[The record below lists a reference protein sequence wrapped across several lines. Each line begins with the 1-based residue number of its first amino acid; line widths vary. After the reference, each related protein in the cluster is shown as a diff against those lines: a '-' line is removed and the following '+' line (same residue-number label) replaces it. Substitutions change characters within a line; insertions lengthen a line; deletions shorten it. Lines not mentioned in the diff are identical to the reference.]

1 MKIKPVKGRPMLH
14 WVGKRPID
22 TISNYPAQLVDSYN
36 VENPEKEPSYD
47 KFKDGPNLLFHGDN
61 KEILST
67 LLVQGFRGKIDL
79 IYIDPPFASG
89 ADYVRK
95 VALRGKKGDLEAEGH
110 SVIEQ
115 TQYTD
120 IWAND
125 NYLQFMY
132 ERLIL
137 MRELLSDKG
146 SLYLHCDWHKN
157 HYLRMLL
164 DEVFGND
171 NFHNEIIWQRSS
183 SGKTIS
189 RNFSRDTDTIFWF
202 SKSDNYAFNSVFKPL
217 SSTTKAMYTRDD
229 DDGRGKYRLYP
240 LQKTA
245 SPGPETTYDYID
257 NNGKTWKCPEK
268 GWRMKYAKLKAL
280 ENENRLYLGGN
291 TLQEKAYWNERQ
303 NEGKLANNLWDDIP
317 NLQGTTTEILN
328 YPTQK
333 PGILL
338 ERIIKASSNE
348 GDIVLDCFVGSGTTA
363 AVAEKLGR
371 RWIAADINRGAIQ
384 TTIKRLQ
391 KLPDMQRGIVHYQ
404 VNNYDASTDLER
416 RDIVIKK
423 YGVQTDRQ
431 EAFFDG
437 MLDGTLVK
445 IIDLTK
451 PLTPLDIQTIKDELE
466 NRPDESRNI
475 TVLCYGTNS
484 NIQAE
489 LKEENRRRGVNKI
502 FVRDIGS
509 EGVTTFEPASAEVN
523 FERDGDS
530 VKITIAEYIS
540 PTILARMDIDRTI
553 FDEQIDDFRA
563 QIDCVLIDTDY
574 TGEHFKIVESDVPEK
589 KDDFIEGQYT
599 VSLPRPDARVAV
611 KIIDMLG
618 EETVVTE

>member
-1 MKIKPVKGRPMLH
+1 MLH
-14 WVGKRPID
+14 WVGKHPID
-22 TISNYPAQLVDSYN
+22 TISNYPVQLVDSYN

-47 KFKDGPNLLFHGDN
+47 KFKDGPNLLFQGDN

-95 VALRGKKGDLEAEGH
+95 VALRGQKKVLEAEGH
-110 SVIEQ
+110 TIAEQ
-115 TQYTD
+115 IQYSD

-137 MRELLSDKG
+137 MRELLSNNG
-146 SLYLHCDWHKN
+146 SIYVHCDWRMN
-157 HYLRMLL
+157 SYLRLVL
-164 DEVFGND
+164 DEIFSKGN
-171 NFHNEIIWQRSS
+171 FINEITWCYRDI
-183 SGKTIS
+183 GS
-189 RNFSRDTDTIFWF
+189 RTTSYFKRKHENLLVY
-202 SKSDNYAFNSVFKPL
+202 SKSETWIHNIQ
-217 SSTTKAMYTRDD
+217 
-229 DDGRGKYRLYP
+229 RGKIAESTRKRFEEYFNENNQITYAAL
-240 LQKTA
+240 KD
-245 SPGPETTYDYID
+245 SNPGVF
-257 NNGKTWKCPEK
+257 
-268 GWRMKYAKLKAL
+268 AKLKGIPQDL
-280 ENENRLYLGGN
+280 NEVWLDAKHGAQLTDWWTDISPLKHGF
-291 TLQEKAYWNERQ
+291 NESI
-303 NEGKLANNLWDDIP
+303 G
-317 NLQGTTTEILN
+317 

-333 PGILL
+333 PEALI
-338 ERIIKASSNE
+338 ERIINASSNK
-348 GDIVLDCFVGSGTTA
+348 DSIVLDCFVGSGTTA
-363 AVAEKLGR
+363 AVAERLGR
-371 RWIAADINRGAIQ
+371 RWIAADINKGAIQ

-391 KLPDMQRGIVHYQ
+391 KLPNMQCGIVHYQ

-437 MLDGTLVK
+437 TLDGTLVK

-466 NRPDESRNI
+466 NRPEESRNI
-475 TVLCYGTNS
+475 TVFCYGINS

-523 FERDGDS
+523 FEREGDG
-530 VKITIAEYIS
+530 VKITIADYIS

-574 TGEHFKIVESDVPEK
+574 TGEHFDIDESDVPEK
-589 KDDFIEGQYT
+589 KDDFVEGEYT
-599 VSLPRPDARVAV
+599 VTLPRPNARVAV

>member
-1 MKIKPVKGRPMLH
+1 MS
-14 WVGKRPID
+14 GKWH
-22 TISNYPAQLVDSYN
+22 YA
-36 VENPEKEPSYD
+36 
-47 KFKDGPNLLFHGDN
+47 
-61 KEILST
+61 
-67 LLVQGFRGKIDL
+67 VQK
-79 IYIDPPFASG
+79 
-89 ADYVRK
+89 K
-95 VALRGKKGDLEAEGH
+95 VLEAEGH
-110 SVIEQ
+110 TIAEQ
-115 TQYTD
+115 IQYSD

-137 MRELLSDKG
+137 MRELLSNNG
-146 SLYLHCDWHKN
+146 SIYVHCDWRMN
-157 HYLRMLL
+157 SYLRLVL
-164 DEVFGND
+164 DEIFSKGN
-171 NFHNEIIWQRSS
+171 FINEITWCYRDI
-183 SGKTIS
+183 GS
-189 RNFSRDTDTIFWF
+189 RTTSYFKRKHENLLVY
-202 SKSDNYAFNSVFKPL
+202 SKSETWIHNIQ
-217 SSTTKAMYTRDD
+217 
-229 DDGRGKYRLYP
+229 RGKIAESTRKRFEEYFNENNQITYAAL
-240 LQKTA
+240 KD
-245 SPGPETTYDYID
+245 SNPGVF
-257 NNGKTWKCPEK
+257 
-268 GWRMKYAKLKAL
+268 AKLKGIPQDL
-280 ENENRLYLGGN
+280 NEVWLDAKHGAQLTDWWTDISPLKHGF
-291 TLQEKAYWNERQ
+291 NESI
-303 NEGKLANNLWDDIP
+303 G
-317 NLQGTTTEILN
+317 

-333 PGILL
+333 PEALI
-338 ERIIKASSNE
+338 ERIINASSNK
-348 GDIVLDCFVGSGTTA
+348 DSIVLDCFVGSGTTA
-363 AVAEKLGR
+363 AVAERLGR
-371 RWIAADINRGAIQ
+371 RWIAADINKGAIQ

-391 KLPDMQRGIVHYQ
+391 KLPNMQCGIVHYQ

-437 MLDGTLVK
+437 TLDGTLVK

-466 NRPDESRNI
+466 NRPEESRNI
-475 TVLCYGTNS
+475 TVFCYGINS

-523 FERDGDS
+523 FEREGDG
-530 VKITIAEYIS
+530 VKITIADYIS

-574 TGEHFKIVESDVPEK
+574 TGEHFDIDESDVPEK
-589 KDDFIEGQYT
+589 KDDFVEGEYT
-599 VSLPRPDARVAV
+599 VTLPRPNARVAV

>member
-1 MKIKPVKGRPMLH
+1 MKIKPVKGRPMLD

-22 TISNYPAQLVDSYN
+22 TINNYPAQLVDTYD
-36 VENPEKEPSYD
+36 VENPEKEPTYD

-89 ADYVRK
+89 ADYVRE
-95 VALRGKKGDLEAEGH
+95 VALRGRREKLEAEGH
-110 SVIEQ
+110 TIAEQ
-115 TQYTD
+115 IQYSD

-125 NYLQFMY
+125 TYLQFMY

-137 MRELLSDKG
+137 MRELLSDNG
-146 SLYLHCDWHKN
+146 SIYVHCDWRMNSYLRLVLDEIFGEINFRNEIVWRKYGGHKN
-157 HYLRMLL
+157 
-164 DEVFGND
+164 
-171 NFHNEIIWQRSS
+171 
-183 SGKTIS
+183 T
-189 RNFSRDTDTIFWF
+189 
-202 SKSDNYAFNSVFKPL
+202 
-217 SSTTKAMYTRDD
+217 
-229 DDGRGKYRLYP
+229 
-240 LQKTA
+240 
-245 SPGPETTYDYID
+245 
-257 NNGKTWKCPEK
+257 
-268 GWRMKYAKLKAL
+268 AKLKFTT
-280 ENENRLYLGGN
+280 ENDTLLFYSVTDRYTFNAIFRPLSEQTIKSEYRHTDENGRRY
-291 TLQEKAYWNERQ
+291 A
-303 NEGKLANNLWDDIP
+303 IP
-317 NLQGTTTEILN
+317 RGRKYLQGTVKRVYLDTNPGVAIGNLWIEKELTIQGEDDERIG

-333 PGILL
+333 PEALI

-348 GDIVLDCFVGSGTTA
+348 DSIILDCFVGSGTTA

-371 RWIAADINRGAIQ
+371 RWIAADINKGAIQ

-391 KLPDMQRGIVHYQ
+391 KLPNMQRGVVHYR
-404 VNNYDASTDLER
+404 VNNYDASTHLER
-416 RDIVIKK
+416 KDIMIKK

-437 MLDGTLVK
+437 TLDGTLVK

-451 PLTPLDIQTIKDELE
+451 PLTPLDIQTIKNELE

-475 TVLCYGTNS
+475 TVFCYGINS

-489 LKEENRRRGVNKI
+489 LKKENRRSAVNKI

-523 FERDGDS
+523 FERGEAS
-530 VKITIAEYIS
+530 VKITLLEYIS

-574 TGEHFKIVESDVPEK
+574 TGEHFTIVESDVPEK
-589 KDDFIEGQYT
+589 KEDFVEGEYT

>member
-22 TISNYPAQLVDSYN
+22 TISNYPAQLIDSYN
-36 VENPEKEPSYD
+36 VENPEQEPTYD
-47 KFKDGPNLLFHGDN
+47 RFKDGANLLFHGDN

-89 ADYVRK
+89 ADYVRE
-95 VALRGKKGDLEAEGH
+95 VALRGKKEKLEAEGH
-110 SVIEQ
+110 TIAEQ
-115 TQYTD
+115 VQYSD

-125 NYLQFMY
+125 TYLQFMY

-137 MRELLSDKG
+137 MRELLSDNG
-146 SLYLHCDWHKN
+146 SIFVHCDWRMNSYLRLVLDEIFGEINFRNEIVWRKYGGHKN
-157 HYLRMLL
+157 
-164 DEVFGND
+164 
-171 NFHNEIIWQRSS
+171 
-183 SGKTIS
+183 T
-189 RNFSRDTDTIFWF
+189 
-202 SKSDNYAFNSVFKPL
+202 
-217 SSTTKAMYTRDD
+217 
-229 DDGRGKYRLYP
+229 
-240 LQKTA
+240 
-245 SPGPETTYDYID
+245 
-257 NNGKTWKCPEK
+257 
-268 GWRMKYAKLKAL
+268 AKLKFTT
-280 ENENRLYLGGN
+280 ENDTLLFYSLTDKYTFNAIFRPLSEQTIKSEYRHTDENGRRY
-291 TLQEKAYWNERQ
+291 A
-303 NEGKLANNLWDDIP
+303 IP
-317 NLQGTTTEILN
+317 RGRKYLQGTVKRVYLDTNPGVAIGNLWIEKELTIQGDDDERIG

-333 PGILL
+333 PEALI

-348 GDIVLDCFVGSGTTA
+348 DSIVLDCFVGSGTTA

-371 RWIAADINRGAIQ
+371 RWIAADINKGAIQ

-391 KLPDMQRGIVHYQ
+391 KLPDMQRGVVHYR

-423 YGVQTDRQ
+423 YGVQMDRQ

-437 MLDGTLVK
+437 TLDGTLVK

-475 TVLCYGTNS
+475 TVFCYGTNS
-484 NIQAE
+484 GIQAE
-489 LKEENRRRGVNKI
+489 LKEENRRRAVNKI

-509 EGVTTFEPASAEVN
+509 EGITTFEPASAEVN
-523 FERDGDS
+523 FEREGDR
-530 VKITIAEYIS
+530 VKITIADYIS

-563 QIDCVLIDTDY
+563 QIDCVLIDTDH
-574 TGEHFKIVESDVPEK
+574 TGEHFNIVESDVPK
-589 KDDFIEGQYT
+589 KKEDFVDGEYR

-618 EETVVTE
+618 EETVVTK

>member
-1 MKIKPVKGRPMLH
+1 MLH
-14 WVGKRPID
+14 WIGKRPID
-22 TISNYPAQLVDSYN
+22 TISNYPAQLVDTYD
-36 VENPEKEPSYD
+36 VENPEKEPTYD

-89 ADYVRK
+89 ADYVRE
-95 VALRGKKGDLEAEGH
+95 VALRGRREKLEAEGH
-110 SVIEQ
+110 TIAEQ
-115 TQYTD
+115 IQYSD

-125 NYLQFMY
+125 TYLQFMY
-132 ERLIL
+132 ERLTL
-137 MRELLSDKG
+137 MRELLSDNG
-146 SLYLHCDWHKN
+146 SIFVHCDWRMNSYLRLVLDEIFGEFNFRNEIVWRKYGGHKN
-157 HYLRMLL
+157 
-164 DEVFGND
+164 
-171 NFHNEIIWQRSS
+171 
-183 SGKTIS
+183 T
-189 RNFSRDTDTIFWF
+189 
-202 SKSDNYAFNSVFKPL
+202 
-217 SSTTKAMYTRDD
+217 
-229 DDGRGKYRLYP
+229 
-240 LQKTA
+240 
-245 SPGPETTYDYID
+245 
-257 NNGKTWKCPEK
+257 
-268 GWRMKYAKLKAL
+268 AKLKFTT
-280 ENENRLYLGGN
+280 ENDTLLFYSLTDKYTFNAIFRPLSEQTIKSEYRHTDENGRRY
-291 TLQEKAYWNERQ
+291 A
-303 NEGKLANNLWDDIP
+303 IP
-317 NLQGTTTEILN
+317 RGRKYLQGTVKKVYLDTNPGVAIGNLWIEKELTIQGDDDERIG

-333 PGILL
+333 PEALL

-371 RWIAADINRGAIQ
+371 RWIAADINKGAIQ

-391 KLPDMQRGIVHYQ
+391 KLPDTQRGVVHYR
-404 VNNYDASTDLER
+404 VNNYDASTHLER

-437 MLDGTLVK
+437 TLDGTLVK

-466 NRPDESRNI
+466 NRPEESRNI
-475 TVLCYGTNS
+475 TVFCYGINS
-484 NIQAE
+484 GIQAE
-489 LKEENRRRGVNKI
+489 LKEENRRRAVNKI

-530 VKITIAEYIS
+530 VTVIIADYIS
-540 PTILARMDIDRTI
+540 PTILARMDIDRSV

-563 QIDCVLIDTDY
+563 QIDCVLIDTNY
-574 TGEHFKIVESDVPEK
+574 TGEHFKIVESDVPKK
-589 KDDFIEGQYT
+589 KDDFVEGEYT

>member
-1 MKIKPVKGRPMLH
+1 MLH

-22 TISNYPAQLVDSYN
+22 TISNYPAQLVDTYN
-36 VENPEKEPSYD
+36 VENPEKEPTYD

-89 ADYVRK
+89 ADYVRE
-95 VALRGKKGDLEAEGH
+95 VALRGKKEKLEAEGH
-110 SVIEQ
+110 TIAEQ
-115 TQYTD
+115 IQYSD

-125 NYLQFMY
+125 TYLQFMY
-132 ERLIL
+132 ERLTL
-137 MRELLSDKG
+137 MRELLSDNG
-146 SLYLHCDWHKN
+146 SIFVHCDWRMNSYLRLVLDEIFGEFNFRNEIVWRKYGGHKN
-157 HYLRMLL
+157 
-164 DEVFGND
+164 
-171 NFHNEIIWQRSS
+171 
-183 SGKTIS
+183 T
-189 RNFSRDTDTIFWF
+189 
-202 SKSDNYAFNSVFKPL
+202 
-217 SSTTKAMYTRDD
+217 
-229 DDGRGKYRLYP
+229 
-240 LQKTA
+240 
-245 SPGPETTYDYID
+245 
-257 NNGKTWKCPEK
+257 
-268 GWRMKYAKLKAL
+268 AKLKFTT
-280 ENENRLYLGGN
+280 ENDTLLFYSLTDKYTFNAIFRPLSEQTIKSEYRHTDENGRRY
-291 TLQEKAYWNERQ
+291 A
-303 NEGKLANNLWDDIP
+303 IP
-317 NLQGTTTEILN
+317 RGRKYLQGTVKKVYLDTNPGVAIGNLWIEKELTIQGDDDERIG

-333 PGILL
+333 PETLL

-371 RWIAADINRGAIQ
+371 RWIAADINKGAIQ

-391 KLPDMQRGIVHYQ
+391 KFPDIQRGVIHYR

-416 RDIVIKK
+416 KDIVIKK

-437 MLDGTLVK
+437 TLDGTLVK

-466 NRPDESRNI
+466 KRPDESRNI
-475 TVLCYGTNS
+475 TVFCYGINS
-484 NIQAE
+484 GIQAE
-489 LKEENRRRGVNKI
+489 LKEENRRRAVNKI

-509 EGVTTFEPASAEVN
+509 EGITTFEPAEADVK
-523 FERDGDS
+523 FEKEGQN
-530 VKITIAEYIS
+530 VTITIADYIS
-540 PTILARMDIDRTI
+540 PTILARMDIDRTV

-574 TGEHFKIVESDVPEK
+574 TGEHFTIVESDVPK
-589 KDDFIEGQYT
+589 KKEDFVEGEYT

-618 EETVVTE
+618 EETIKYEQVGMTSTDAEQE

>member
-1 MKIKPVKGRPMLH
+1 MLH

-22 TISNYPAQLVDSYN
+22 TISNYPAQLIDSYN
-36 VENPEKEPSYD
+36 VENPEKEPTYD
-47 KFKDGPNLLFHGDN
+47 RFKDGPNLLFHGDN

-67 LLVQGFRGKIDL
+67 LLVQGFRGKIDF

-89 ADYVRK
+89 ADYVRE
-95 VALRGKKGDLEAEGH
+95 VALRGQKEKLEAEGH
-110 SVIEQ
+110 TIAEQ
-115 TQYTD
+115 IQYSD

-125 NYLQFMY
+125 TYLQFMY

-137 MRELLSDKG
+137 MRELLSDNG
-146 SLYLHCDWHKN
+146 SIFVHCDWRMNSYLRLVLDEIFGEINFRNEIVWRKYGGHKN
-157 HYLRMLL
+157 
-164 DEVFGND
+164 
-171 NFHNEIIWQRSS
+171 
-183 SGKTIS
+183 T
-189 RNFSRDTDTIFWF
+189 
-202 SKSDNYAFNSVFKPL
+202 
-217 SSTTKAMYTRDD
+217 
-229 DDGRGKYRLYP
+229 
-240 LQKTA
+240 
-245 SPGPETTYDYID
+245 
-257 NNGKTWKCPEK
+257 
-268 GWRMKYAKLKAL
+268 AKLKFTT
-280 ENENRLYLGGN
+280 ENDTLLFYSLTDKYTFNAIFRPLSEQTIKSEYRHTDENGRRY
-291 TLQEKAYWNERQ
+291 A
-303 NEGKLANNLWDDIP
+303 IP
-317 NLQGTTTEILN
+317 RGRKYLQGTVKRVYLDTNPGVAIGNLWIEKELTIQGDDDERIG

-333 PGILL
+333 PEALL

-371 RWIAADINRGAIQ
+371 RWIAADINKGAIQ

-391 KLPDMQRGIVHYQ
+391 KLPDTQLGIAHYR

-437 MLDGTLVK
+437 TLDGTLVK

-466 NRPDESRNI
+466 NRPEESRNI
-475 TVLCYGTNS
+475 TVFCYGTNS

-489 LKEENRRRGVNKI
+489 LKAENRRRAVNKM

-509 EGVTTFEPASAEVN
+509 EGVTTFEPASAAVD
-523 FERDGDS
+523 FERNGES
-530 VKITIAEYIS
+530 VKITIADYIS

-574 TGEHFKIVESDVPEK
+574 TGEHFKIVESDLPK
-589 KDDFIEGQYT
+589 KKEDFVDGEYT
-599 VSLPRPDARVAV
+599 VSLPRSDARVAI

-618 EETVVTE
+618 EETVVTEQG

>member
-14 WVGKRPID
+14 WVGKHPID
-22 TISNYPAQLVDSYN
+22 TISNYPVQLVDSYN
-36 VENPEKEPSYD
+36 VENPEKEPTYD
-47 KFKDGPNLLFHGDN
+47 KFLDGPNLLFQGDN
-61 KEILST
+61 KEILSA

-95 VALRGKKGDLEAEGH
+95 VALRGKKEKLEAEGH
-110 SVIEQ
+110 TIAEQ
-115 TQYTD
+115 IQYSD

-125 NYLQFMY
+125 TYLQFMY

-146 SLYLHCDWHKN
+146 AIYVHCDWRMNSYLRLALDEIFGEINFRNEIVWRKYGGHKN
-157 HYLRMLL
+157 
-164 DEVFGND
+164 
-171 NFHNEIIWQRSS
+171 
-183 SGKTIS
+183 T
-189 RNFSRDTDTIFWF
+189 
-202 SKSDNYAFNSVFKPL
+202 
-217 SSTTKAMYTRDD
+217 
-229 DDGRGKYRLYP
+229 
-240 LQKTA
+240 
-245 SPGPETTYDYID
+245 
-257 NNGKTWKCPEK
+257 
-268 GWRMKYAKLKAL
+268 AKLKFTT
-280 ENENRLYLGGN
+280 ENDTLLFYSVTDRYTFNAIFRPLSEETIKSEYRHIDENGRRY
-291 TLQEKAYWNERQ
+291 A
-303 NEGKLANNLWDDIP
+303 IP
-317 NLQGTTTEILN
+317 RGRKYLQGTVKRVYLDTNPGVAIGNLWIEKELTIQGDDDERIG

-333 PGILL
+333 PEALV
-338 ERIIKASSNE
+338 ERIINASSNE

-371 RWIAADINRGAIQ
+371 RWIAADINKGAIQ

-391 KLPDMQRGIVHYQ
+391 KLPDMQRGIVHYR

-437 MLDGTLVK
+437 TLDGTLVK

-475 TVLCYGTNS
+475 TVFCYGINS

-489 LKEENRRRGVNKI
+489 LKEENRRRAINKI

-509 EGVTTFEPASAEVN
+509 EGITTFEPASAEVN
-523 FERDGDS
+523 FEREEDS
-530 VKITIAEYIS
+530 VKITISEYIS

-589 KDDFIEGQYT
+589 KDDFVEGEYT
-599 VSLPRPDARVAV
+599 VILPRPDARIAV

>member
-22 TISNYPAQLVDSYN
+22 TISNYPAQLVDTYD
-36 VENPEKEPSYD
+36 VENPEKEPTYD
-47 KFKDGPNLLFHGDN
+47 KFKDGPNLLFQGDN

-79 IYIDPPFASG
+79 IYIDPPFDSG

-95 VALRGKKGDLEAEGH
+95 VALRGKKEDLEAEGH

-115 TQYTD
+115 TQYAD

-137 MRELLSDKG
+137 MRELLTDNG
-146 SLYLHCDWHKN
+146 SIYVHCDWRMN
-157 HYLRMLL
+157 SYLRLVM
-164 DEVFGND
+164 DEIFGRS
-171 NFHNEIIWQRSS
+171 FFVNEIIWKKIRSS
-183 SGKTIS
+183 KGQAKGFG
-189 RNFSRDTDTIFWF
+189 NVHDTIYFF
-202 SKSDNYAFNSVFKPL
+202 SKSANYLHNKQYTSHDPKLLDSHYNLIDEKTGQRYQLADFTQRGAGEPRYFGDRGLMAPPPGKHWIWSQKRINEALKKGSIVFTQSGKPRVKRFLDESKGKPVEDIWIDIFPINSQ
-217 SSTTKAMYTRDD
+217 A
-229 DDGRGKYRLYP
+229 
-240 LQKTA
+240 
-245 SPGPETTYDYID
+245 
-257 NNGKTWKCPEK
+257 
-268 GWRMKYAKLKAL
+268 
-280 ENENRLYLGGN
+280 NESIG
-291 TLQEKAYWNERQ
+291 
-303 NEGKLANNLWDDIP
+303 
-317 NLQGTTTEILN
+317 

-333 PGILL
+333 PETLL
-338 ERIIKASSNE
+338 ERIIKASSNKKS
-348 GDIVLDCFVGSGTTA
+348 IFLDCFVGSGTTA

-371 RWIAADINRGAIQ
+371 RWIAADINKGAIQ

-391 KLPDMQRGIVHYQ
+391 KLPNIQRGIVHYR
-404 VNNYDASTDLER
+404 VNNYDARADLER
-416 RDIVIKK
+416 RDIVLKK

-437 MLDGTLVK
+437 TLDGTLVK

-451 PLTPLDIQTIKDELE
+451 PLTPLDIQTIKDEFE
-466 NRPDESRNI
+466 NRPEESRNI
-475 TVLCYGTNS
+475 TVFCYGINS
-484 NIQAE
+484 GIQAE
-489 LKEENRRRGVNKI
+489 LKEENRRRAVNKI

-509 EGVTTFEPASAEVN
+509 EGITTFEPASAEVN
-523 FERDGDS
+523 FEREGQN
-530 VKITIAEYIS
+530 VTITLADYIS

-574 TGEHFKIVESDVPEK
+574 IGEHFNIVKSDVPK
-589 KDDFIEGQYT
+589 KKEDFVEGEYT
-599 VSLPRPDARVAV
+599 VSLPRPDASVAV

-618 EETVVTE
+618 EETVVVG

>member
-1 MKIKPVKGRPMLH
+1 MKIKPVKGRPMLD

-22 TISNYPAQLVDSYN
+22 TIINYPAQLMDSYN

-89 ADYVRK
+89 ADYVRE
-95 VALRGKKGDLEAEGH
+95 VALRGKKEKLEAEGH
-110 SVIEQ
+110 TIAEQ
-115 TQYTD
+115 IQYSD

-125 NYLQFMY
+125 TYLQFMY

-137 MRELLSDKG
+137 MRELLSDNG
-146 SLYLHCDWHKN
+146 SIFVHCDWRMNSYLRLVLDEIFGEINFRNEIVWRKYGGHKN
-157 HYLRMLL
+157 
-164 DEVFGND
+164 
-171 NFHNEIIWQRSS
+171 
-183 SGKTIS
+183 T
-189 RNFSRDTDTIFWF
+189 
-202 SKSDNYAFNSVFKPL
+202 
-217 SSTTKAMYTRDD
+217 
-229 DDGRGKYRLYP
+229 
-240 LQKTA
+240 
-245 SPGPETTYDYID
+245 
-257 NNGKTWKCPEK
+257 
-268 GWRMKYAKLKAL
+268 AKLKFTT
-280 ENENRLYLGGN
+280 ENDTLLFYSLTDKYTFNAIFRPLSEQTIKSEYRHTDENGRRY
-291 TLQEKAYWNERQ
+291 A
-303 NEGKLANNLWDDIP
+303 IP
-317 NLQGTTTEILN
+317 RGRKYLQGTVKRVYLDTNPGVAIGNLWIEKELTIQGDDDERIG

-333 PGILL
+333 PEALI

-348 GDIVLDCFVGSGTTA
+348 DSIVLDCFVGSGTTA
-363 AVAEKLGR
+363 AVAERLGR
-371 RWIAADINRGAIQ
+371 RWIAADINKGAIQ

-391 KLPDMQRGIVHYQ
+391 KLPDMQRGVVHYR
-404 VNNYDASTDLER
+404 VNNYDASTHLER
-416 RDIVIKK
+416 TDIVIKK

-437 MLDGTLVK
+437 TLDGTLVK

-451 PLTPLDIQTIKDELE
+451 PLTPLDIQIIKDELE

-475 TVLCYGTNS
+475 TVFCYGTNS
-484 NIQAE
+484 SIQAE
-489 LKEENRRRGVNKI
+489 LKAENRRRAVNKI

-509 EGVTTFEPASAEVN
+509 EGITTFEPASAEVN
-523 FERDGDS
+523 FEREGDS

-574 TGEHFKIVESDVPEK
+574 TGEHFTIVESDVPEK
-589 KDDFIEGQYT
+589 KTDFIEGKYT
-599 VSLPRPDARVAV
+599 VSLPHSDARVAV

-618 EETVVTE
+618 EETVVVE

>member
-1 MKIKPVKGRPMLH
+1 MKVKPVKGRPMLH

-22 TISNYPAQLVDSYN
+22 TVSNYPAQVVDTYN
-36 VENPEKEPSYD
+36 VENPKKEPTYE

-95 VALRGKKGDLEAEGH
+95 VALRGQKKVLEAEGH
-110 SVIEQ
+110 SVTEQ

-125 NYLQFMY
+125 TYLQFMY

-137 MRELLSDKG
+137 MRELLADNG
-146 SLYLHCDWHKN
+146 SIYVHCDWRMN
-157 HYLRMLL
+157 SYLRLVL
-164 DEVFGND
+164 DEIFNKS
-171 NFHNEIIWQRSS
+171 NFRNEIIWCYRDI
-183 SGKTIS
+183 GS
-189 RNFSRDTDTIFWF
+189 RTTPYFKRKHESLLVY
-202 SKSDNYAFNSVFKPL
+202 SKSETWIHNVQ
-217 SSTTKAMYTRDD
+217 
-229 DDGRGKYRLYP
+229 RGKIAESTRKRYEEYFDENDQITYAAL
-240 LQKTA
+240 KE
-245 SPGPETTYDYID
+245 SNPGVF
-257 NNGKTWKCPEK
+257 
-268 GWRMKYAKLKAL
+268 AKLKGIPQDL
-280 ENENRLYLGGN
+280 NEIWLDARHGAQLTDWWTDISPLKHGF
-291 TLQEKAYWNERQ
+291 NES
-303 NEGKLANNLWDDIP
+303 NG
-317 NLQGTTTEILN
+317 

-333 PGILL
+333 PKALL
-338 ERIIKASSNE
+338 KRIIKASSNKNS
-348 GDIVLDCFVGSGTTA
+348 IVLDCFVGSGTTA

-371 RWIAADINRGAIQ
+371 RWIAADINKGAIQ

-391 KLPDMQRGIVHYQ
+391 TLPETQRGIVHYR
-404 VNNYDASTDLER
+404 VNNYEASTHLER

-437 MLDGTLVK
+437 TLDGTLVK

-466 NRPDESRNI
+466 NRPEESRNI
-475 TVLCYGTNS
+475 TVFCYGINS
-484 NIQAE
+484 SIQAE

-509 EGVTTFEPASAEVN
+509 EGITTFEPAEADVK
-523 FERDGDS
+523 FEKEGQN
-530 VKITIAEYIS
+530 VTITIADYIS

-553 FDEQIDDFRA
+553 FDEQINDFRA

-574 TGEHFKIVESDVPEK
+574 TGEHFTIAESDLPK
-589 KDDFIEGQYT
+589 KKTDFVDGKYT
-599 VSLPRPDARVAV
+599 VSLPRPDARVAI

-618 EETVVTE
+618 EETVVTG

>member
-1 MKIKPVKGRPMLH
+1 MKIKPGKGRPMLH

-22 TISNYPAQLVDSYN
+22 TVTNYPAQLIDAYN
-36 VENPEKEPSYD
+36 VENPEKEPTYNG
-47 KFKDGPNLLFHGDN
+47 FKDGPNLLFHGDN

-95 VALRGKKGDLEAEGH
+95 VALRGKRDELEAEGH
-110 SVIEQ
+110 SISEQ
-115 TQYTD
+115 MQYTD

-125 NYLQFMY
+125 TYLQFMY

-137 MRELLSDKG
+137 MRELLADNG
-146 SLYLHCDWHKN
+146 SIYVHCDWRMN
-157 HYLRMLL
+157 SYLRLAM
-164 DEVFGND
+164 DEIFGKSNFLNLVTWRRQIVRGMKTHAQFMPYSSDYIYLYAKDKD
-171 NFHNEIIWQRSS
+171 NAIWN
-183 SGKTIS
+183 KIEKVNTIS
-189 RNFSRDTDTIFWF
+189 LKEAEQKYKKDDKGFFRT
-202 SKSDNYAFNSVFKPL
+202 SDRGAYSDESIIKL
-217 SSTTKAMYTRDD
+217 HRE
-229 DDGRGKYRLYP
+229 GRIYVSHGGKL
-240 LQKTA
+240 L
-245 SPGPETTYDYID
+245 I
-257 NNGKTWKCPEK
+257 NNGKVSVTAGKIAIKYYRETVGNKVIEK
-268 GWRMKYAKLKAL
+268 TVAD
-280 ENENRLYLGGN
+280 NI
-291 TLQEKAYWNERQ
+291 
-303 NEGKLANNLWDDIP
+303 WDDIP
-317 NLQGTTTEILN
+317 GLGITPHEYLD

-333 PGILL
+333 PEALL
-338 ERIIKASSNE
+338 ERIIEASSNKNS
-348 GDIVLDCFVGSGTTA
+348 IVLDCFVGSGTTA

-371 RWIAADINRGAIQ
+371 RWIAADINKGAIQ

-391 KLPDMQRGIVHYQ
+391 TLPETQRGIVHYR
-404 VNNYDASTDLER
+404 VNNYDASTHLER
-416 RDIVIKK
+416 KDIVIKK

-437 MLDGTLVK
+437 ILDGTLVK

-466 NRPDESRNI
+466 SRPEESRNI
-475 TVLCYGTNS
+475 TVFCYGTNS

-523 FERDGDS
+523 FEREGQN
-530 VKITIAEYIS
+530 VTITIADYIS

-574 TGEHFKIVESDVPEK
+574 TGEHFTIVESDVPEK
-589 KDDFIEGQYT
+589 KSDFIQEQYT
-599 VSLPRPDARVAV
+599 VSLSCPDARVAV

-618 EETVVTE
+618 EETVAAE

>member
-22 TISNYPAQLVDSYN
+22 TISNYPAQLVDTYD
-36 VENPEKEPSYD
+36 VENPEKEPTYD

-79 IYIDPPFASG
+79 IYIDPPFDSG

-95 VALRGKKGDLEAEGH
+95 VALRGKKEDLEAEGH

-137 MRELLSDKG
+137 MQELLTDNG
-146 SLYLHCDWHKN
+146 SIYVHCDWRMN
-157 HYLRMLL
+157 SYLRLVM
-164 DEVFGND
+164 DEIFGRS
-171 NFHNEIIWQRSS
+171 FFVNEIIWKKIRSS
-183 SGKTIS
+183 KGQAKGFG
-189 RNFSRDTDTIFWF
+189 NVHDTIYFF
-202 SKSDNYAFNSVFKPL
+202 SKSANYLHNKQ
-217 SSTTKAMYTRDD
+217 YTSHDPKLLDSHYNLIDEKTGQRYQLADFTQ
-229 DDGRGKYRLYP
+229 RGAGEPRYFGDRGLMAP
-240 LQKTA
+240 P
-245 SPGPETTYDYID
+245 PGKHWIWSQERI
-257 NNGKTWKCPEK
+257 NEALEK
-268 GWRMKYAKLKAL
+268 GSIVFTQSGKPRVKRFLDESKGKPVEDIWIDIFPINSQA
-280 ENENRLYLGGN
+280 NESIG
-291 TLQEKAYWNERQ
+291 
-303 NEGKLANNLWDDIP
+303 
-317 NLQGTTTEILN
+317 

-333 PGILL
+333 PETLL
-338 ERIIKASSNE
+338 ERIIKASS
-348 GDIVLDCFVGSGTTA
+348 DKKSIVLDCFVGSGTTA

-371 RWIAADINRGAIQ
+371 RWIAADINKGAIQ

-391 KLPDMQRGIVHYQ
+391 KLPDMQRGVAHYR

-416 RDIVIKK
+416 KDIVIKK

-437 MLDGTLVK
+437 TLDGTLVK

-466 NRPDESRNI
+466 NRPEESRNI
-475 TVLCYGTNS
+475 TVFCYGINS
-484 NIQAE
+484 GIQAE
-489 LKEENRRRGVNKI
+489 LEAENKRRGINKI

-509 EGVTTFEPASAEVN
+509 EGITTFEPASAEVN

-530 VKITIAEYIS
+530 VTVTIADYIS

-563 QIDCVLIDTDY
+563 QIDCVQIDTDY
-574 TGEHFKIVESDVPEK
+574 TGEHFKIVKSDVPK
-589 KDDFIEGQYT
+589 KKEDFVDGEYT
-599 VSLPRPDARVAV
+599 VSLLRPDARVAV

-618 EETVVTE
+618 EETVITE

>member
-1 MKIKPVKGRPMLH
+1 MLH

-22 TISNYPAQLVDSYN
+22 TVNTYPAQLVDSYN

-95 VALRGKKGDLEAEGH
+95 VALRGQKENLQAEGH

-137 MRELLSDKG
+137 MRELLADNG
-146 SLYLHCDWHKN
+146 SIYVHCDWRMN
-157 HYLRMLL
+157 SYLCLAM
-164 DEVFGND
+164 DEIFGKSNFLNLVTWRRQIVRGMKTHAEFMPFSSDYIYLYAKDKD
-171 NFHNEIIWQRSS
+171 NAIWN
-183 SGKTIS
+183 KIEKVNTIS
-189 RNFSRDTDTIFWF
+189 LEEAERKYQKDDKGFFRT
-202 SKSDNYAFNSVFKPL
+202 SDRGAYSDESIIKL
-217 SSTTKAMYTRDD
+217 YQE
-229 DDGRGKYRLYP
+229 GRIHVSHG
-240 LQKTA
+240 
-245 SPGPETTYDYID
+245 
-257 NNGKTWKCPEK
+257 
-268 GWRMKYAKLKAL
+268 
-280 ENENRLYLGGN
+280 
-291 TLQEKAYWNERQ
+291 
-303 NEGKLANNLWDDIP
+303 GKLLIKDGKVSVTAGKIAIKYHRETVGDKVIEKTVADNIWDDIP
-317 NLQGTTTEILN
+317 GLGITPHEYLC

-333 PGILL
+333 PEALI
-338 ERIIKASSNE
+338 ERIISASSNE
-348 GDIVLDCFVGSGTTA
+348 DSIVLDCFVGSGTTA

-371 RWIAADINRGAIQ
+371 RWIAADINKGAIQ
-384 TTIKRLQ
+384 TTVKRLQ
-391 KLPDMQRGIVHYQ
+391 KLPDMQRGIVHYR

-416 RDIVIKK
+416 RGIVIKK

-437 MLDGTLVK
+437 TLDGTLVK

-466 NRPDESRNI
+466 NRPEESRNI
-475 TVLCYGTNS
+475 TVFCYGINS
-484 NIQAE
+484 DIQAE
-489 LKEENRRRGVNKI
+489 LKEENKRRAINKI

-509 EGVTTFEPASAEVN
+509 EGITTFEPASAEVN
-523 FERDGDS
+523 FEREGES
-530 VKITIAEYIS
+530 VKITISEYIS
-540 PTILARMDIDRTI
+540 PTILARMDRTYAFLNI
-553 FDEQIDDFRA
+553 
-563 QIDCVLIDTDY
+563 
-574 TGEHFKIVESDVPEK
+574 
-589 KDDFIEGQYT
+589 IEGLE
-599 VSLPRPDARVAV
+599 SCCR
-611 KIIDMLG
+611 M
-618 EETVVTE
+618 